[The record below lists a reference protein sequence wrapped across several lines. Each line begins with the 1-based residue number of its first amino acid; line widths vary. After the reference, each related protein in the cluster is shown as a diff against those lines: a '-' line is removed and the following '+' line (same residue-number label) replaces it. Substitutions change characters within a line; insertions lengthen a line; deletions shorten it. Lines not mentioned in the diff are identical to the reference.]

1 MTCTV
6 LPNERHFIELR
17 RTRKSR
23 ATPLSRTPTDP
34 VISTMTPLT
43 SNVPGPGLARQ
54 FAFYLESDES
64 DDGNKVD
71 IKELLD
77 TLAAKF
83 TSLDFHQYEHR
94 LRMLGISY
102 LIIAAMFEL
111 EFFISKVGM
120 SEGAARLFCYHV
132 VKEMGKR
139 EGKEKEKKSR
149 MVVND

>member
-6 LPNERHFIELR
+6 LPNDRHFIELR
-17 RTRKSR
+17 RTRKSHT
-23 ATPLSRTPTDP
+23 TPLSRTPTDP

-43 SNVPGPGLARQ
+43 SNALGPGLARQ
-54 FAFYLESDES
+54 FALYLESD
-64 DDGNKVD
+64 DDDEVD

-83 TSLDFHQYEHR
+83 TSLNFHQYEHR
-94 LRMLGISY
+94 LRRLGISY
-102 LIIAAMFEL
+102 LIIAAMFDL
-111 EFFISKVGM
+111 EFFVSKVGM

-139 EGKEKEKKSR
+139 KGRGKKKSHVT
-149 MVVND
+149 MND

>member
-23 ATPLSRTPTDP
+23 TAPLSRTPTDP

-43 SNVPGPGLARQ
+43 SNALGPGLARQ
-54 FAFYLESDES
+54 FALYLESDGS
-64 DDGNKVD
+64 DDGDDVD

-94 LRMLGISY
+94 LRRLGISY
-102 LIIAAMFEL
+102 LIITAMFDL

-120 SEGAARLFCYHV
+120 SEGAARLFCYYV
-132 VKEMGKR
+132 VKEMGKKR
-139 EGKEKEKKSR
+139 GRKRSR
-149 MVVND
+149 MMND